1 VWAVD
6 GLANFLPY
14 AGLPL
19 LLFVAPATFL
29 MRRRMLVV
37 LALIPVVVWVII
49 LLTPAFFVT
58 LTGHASPNATRL
70 RVVTANVLMSNEQ
83 LPTLASDVLAQAPDV
98 VVFEELR
105 HDLAEVSPVLA
116 ATYPYRISTETPWV
130 TVASRFP
137 LEGARRLAIS
147 ADDRGR
153 DLLTATVVADGQRL
167 TLIAVHFMPPLDAE
181 AFEVNRQQREVL
193 EAAVADMDGPVMVAG
208 DFNATTLSP
217 TFARLLFG
225 TDLRIASTSRMMSP
239 TYYAYG
245 RLGVRIDHVLVRN
258 LDVVSDEVFTLTGS
272 DHRGLSVEVG
282 LQPGSNRALA
292 ATR

>member
-1 VWAVD
+1 MWAID

-29 MRRRMLVV
+29 MRRRMLVALV
-37 LALIPVVVWVII
+37 LTPVVVWVII
-49 LLTPAFFVT
+49 LLTPTFFVT
-58 LTGHASPNATRL
+58 LTGDAPPTATRL

-83 LPTLASDVLAQAPDV
+83 LSTLANDVLAQAPDI

-105 HDLAEVSPVLA
+105 HDLTEVSPVLA
-116 ATYPYRISTETPWV
+116 TAYPYHISTETPWV
-130 TVASRFP
+130 TVASRLP
-137 LEGARRLAIS
+137 LGGAKRLTIS

-153 DLLTATVVADGQRL
+153 DLLTATVEIDGQRL
-167 TLIAVHFMPPLDAE
+167 TLIAVHLMPPLNAE

-193 EAAVADMDGPVMVAG
+193 EAAVAGVDGPLMVLG

-217 TFARLLFG
+217 TFARLLAG
-225 TDLRIASTSRMMSP
+225 TDLRIASSSRMMSP

-258 LDVVSDEVFTLTGS
+258 LDVVGDQVFTLTGS

-282 LQPGSNRALA
+282 LQPGPAALA

>member
-1 VWAVD
+1 MWAID

-19 LLFVAPATFL
+19 LLVTPATFF
-29 MRRRMLVV
+29 MRRRLLVM
-37 LALIPVVVWVII
+37 LALAPVVAWVVI
-49 LLTPAFFVT
+49 LLTPTFFVT
-58 LTGHASPNATRL
+58 STGHASPGAPRL

-83 LPTLASDVLAQAPDV
+83 LSTLAGDVLAQTPDV
-98 VVFEELR
+98 IVFEELR
-105 HDLAEVSPVLA
+105 HDLTEVSAVLA
-116 ATYPYRISTETPWV
+116 EAYPYRISTETPWV
-130 TVASRFP
+130 TVASRYP
-137 LEGARRLAIS
+137 LEDARRLAIS

-153 DLLTATVVADGQRL
+153 DLLTATVDVDGQRL

-181 AFEVNRQQREVL
+181 AFEVNRQQREAL
-193 EAAVADMDGPVMVAG
+193 EHAVAEVDGPLMVLG

-245 RLGVRIDHVLVRN
+245 RLGVRIDHVLIRN
-258 LDVVSDEVFTLTGS
+258 LDVVGDQIFTLTGS
-272 DHRGLSVEVG
+272 DHRGVSVEVG
-282 LQPGSNRALA
+282 LQPGSGGALA

>member
-1 VWAVD
+1 MWAID

-19 LLFVAPATFL
+19 LVLAPAPFL
-29 MRRRMLVV
+29 MRRRWLAALVV
-37 LALIPVVVWVII
+37 VPVMVWLVI
-49 LLTPAFFVT
+49 LLTPIFFVT
-58 LTGHASPNATRL
+58 LTGHASPGTPRL

-83 LPTLASDVLAQAPDV
+83 LSTLASDVLAQAPDV
-98 VVFEELR
+98 IVFEELQ
-105 HDLAEVSPVLA
+105 HDVAEVSRALA
-116 ATYPYRISTETPWV
+116 EAYPYRISTEIPWV

-137 LEGARRLAIS
+137 LEDARRLAIA

-153 DLLTATVVADGQRL
+153 DLLTATIEVDGQRL
-167 TLIAVHFMPPLDAE
+167 TLIAVHFMPPLDGE
-181 AFEVNRQQREVL
+181 AFEVNRQQREAL
-193 EAAVADMDGPVMVAG
+193 EVAVAGVDGPLIVLG

-225 TDLRIASTSRMMSP
+225 TGLRIASASRLMTP
-239 TYYAYG
+239 TYFAYG

-258 LDVVSDEVFTLTGS
+258 VDVVHDEVFTLTGS
-272 DHRGLSVEVG
+272 DHRGVSVEVG
-282 LQPGSNRALA
+282 LQPGSGRALA